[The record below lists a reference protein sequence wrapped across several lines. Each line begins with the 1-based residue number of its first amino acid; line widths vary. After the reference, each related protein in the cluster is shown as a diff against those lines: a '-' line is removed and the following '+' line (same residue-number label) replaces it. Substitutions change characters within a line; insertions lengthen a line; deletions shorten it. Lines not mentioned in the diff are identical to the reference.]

1 MFDIGDSVICVADE
15 GQGPPPY
22 VIKGRKYTISGFNH
36 YDSAAMGAQLVFVA
50 ELPAPEGLGWYA
62 LRFRKIE
69 KNKTEVST
77 KVEEK
82 A

>member
-1 MFDIGDSVICVADE
+1 MFGVGDEVICIEDE
-15 GQGPPPY
+15 GQGNPPY

-50 ELPAPEGLGWYA
+50 ELPAPEGIGWYA

-69 KNKTEVST
+69 KKTT
-77 KVEEK
+77 KVSNKAEEK
-82 A
+82 V

>member
-1 MFDIGDSVICVADE
+1 MFDVGDSVVCVEDE
-15 GQGPPPY
+15 GQGNPPY
-22 VIKGRKYTISGFNH
+22 VIKGRQYTVSGFNH

-50 ELPAPEGLGWYA
+50 ELPALEGIGWYA

-69 KNKTEVST
+69 KKQIKVST